1 MSAAIE
7 ALLVLCGVSAA
18 AAVLRASIP
27 GKARQPV
34 EGQAG
39 KDAVWVPTPPALVE
53 RMLDIARVKADD
65 YVVDLGSGDGRN
77 VIAAA
82 RRGARALGVEYD
94 AGLVAVSRRNAVSEG
109 VAHRATFVQGD
120 LYEADLSGATVL
132 MLFLQPESLR
142 RLSATFMALQPGTRI
157 VTNRFEIE
165 GWKPDEISRIGG
177 NSPSC
182 CTAVLYV
189 VPEKPAITPSV

>member
-18 AAVLRASIP
+18 AAVLRARLPAKS
-27 GKARQPV
+27 REPV

-39 KDAVWVPTPPALVE
+39 KDAVWVATPPALVD
-53 RMLDIARVKADD
+53 RMLDIARVTSDD
-65 YVVDLGSGDGRN
+65 YVIDLGSGDGRS

-82 RRGARALGVEYD
+82 GRGARALGVEYD
-94 AGLVAVSRRNAVSEG
+94 AGLIAVSRRNAERAR
-109 VAHRATFVQGD
+109 VAHRATFVQAD
-120 LYEADLSGATVL
+120 LYEADLAGATVL
-132 MLFLQPESLR
+132 MLFLQPENLR
-142 RLSATFMALQPGTRI
+142 KLSAKLMALKPGTRI

-165 GWKPDEISRIGG
+165 GWIPDEISRIGG

-189 VPEKPAITPSV
+189 VPEKAGAARSI